1 MKRTFLCNILLTSA
15 LIAICMAS
23 FTGCFHENIRKDTSH
38 ISETELQQLEGNAED
53 VVKAYFR
60 EKYDVQAAVTHQAI
74 AGGVFLGPDSSAEQY
89 YNLTVNITDGEYY
102 TECSAEVYG
111 KRVNKEIELY
121 VKNESYYGKLM
132 KDKMIQWI
140 DPYILQAGLDDYIIE
155 YSCTEVCFPSEYAT
169 DLTADTFISLT
180 SKNRKLSAC
189 FNLLISKSEYMQHE
203 NLSEEFNDLKSHL
216 KQIDGEIT
224 LHLYVYEDKDY
235 TQIKNGNTSHFNSIL
250 SSKILSY
257 TE

>member
-38 ISETELQQLEGNAED
+38 ISETELKQLEGNAED

-89 YNLTVNITDGEYY
+89 YNLTVSITDGEYY
-102 TECSAEVYG
+102 T
-111 KRVNKEIELY
+111 ELY

>member
-38 ISETELQQLEGNAED
+38 ISETELKQLEGNAED
-53 VVKAYFR
+53 VVKAYFE

-89 YNLTVNITDGEYY
+89 YNLTVSITDGEYY
-102 TECSAEVYG
+102 TECSAEV
-111 KRVNKEIELY
+111 
-121 VKNESYYGKLM
+121 YGKLM